1 MKTWRIP
8 VVWNVFGEYEI
19 EADTLKEAVE
29 KAYNKTSFPEDRE
42 YINDSFTVEF
52 GDNLKKLRDEYNDG
66 QEDEIKEEP
75 LKTYDVEISVIEEY
89 TGYTTIQARNEE
101 EAKEKATDEYFADEI
116 EMSFTNMEGIKNVKV
131 SEIKEEK

>member
-1 MKTWRIP
+1 MQHR
-8 VVWNVFGEYEI
+8 F
-19 EADTLKEAVE
+19 
-29 KAYNKTSFPEDRE
+29 KTSYEAFE
-42 YINDSFTVEF
+42 
-52 GDNLKKLRDEYNDG
+52 
-66 QEDEIKEEP
+66 EEP

-89 TGYTTIQARNEE
+89 TGHTTIQARNEE